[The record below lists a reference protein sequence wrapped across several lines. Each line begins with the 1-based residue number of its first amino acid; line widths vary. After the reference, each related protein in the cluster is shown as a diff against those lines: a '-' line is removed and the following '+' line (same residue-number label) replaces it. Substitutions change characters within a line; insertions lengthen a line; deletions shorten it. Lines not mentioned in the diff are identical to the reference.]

1 MTSENKKHDGGCE
14 LINACRSMAA
24 AGERVAALKR
34 FQASTGC
41 SILEARDAIFPQES
55 DSGRLAIEASEVH
68 RECGL
73 SPRELLDKNQDYKA
87 QNARLTVALRN
98 LCKHFPTDADMAE
111 LGWEVEYVE
120 TACQAY
126 DTARAVLAKQKE

>member
-1 MTSENKKHDGGCE
+1 MSEKLKPTPGPWMVAPLTPNRVDTRSGSISVSWSANHDGGQRE
-14 LINACRSMAA
+14 REAEENASLIAE
-24 AGERVAALKR
+24 AGTV
-34 FQASTGC
+34 F
-41 SILEARDAIFPQES
+41 
-55 DSGRLAIEASEVH
+55 H
-68 RECGL
+68 ECGL

-87 QNARLTVALRN
+87 QNARLTAALRN

-126 DTARAVLAKQKE
+126 DTARAVLATQKE

>member
-1 MTSENKKHDGGCE
+1 LANYADPGWVILWPDKGGSHLRRLDSSGNFIE
-14 LINACRSMAA
+14 EDARLIAE
-24 AGERVAALKR
+24 AGTV
-34 FQASTGC
+34 F
-41 SILEARDAIFPQES
+41 
-55 DSGRLAIEASEVH
+55 H
-68 RECGL
+68 ECGL

-126 DTARAVLAKQKE
+126 DTARAVLATQKE